1 MTVRRARD
9 GWRTRARIS
18 EVATTLFLEQ
28 GFANVTVAEV
38 ARAAGVSKVTVF
50 AHFPRKEDLVLDRG
64 PEAVELIGSALR
76 ERLAG
81 TSALDALR
89 ALAVDLLDHGHPLS
103 GLSEDSVPFLR
114 TVAESREL
122 LTRALEIAADLETK
136 LAQLLAD
143 DKEAVADPQLLATLI
158 IGAYRTQLVK
168 SVRYMLDNG
177 LSGKLTADHRHR
189 IDASFDALDAAA
201 QALAAHPITAH
212 RKSKS

>member
-177 LSGKLTADHRHR
+177 LSGQLTADHRHR
-189 IDASFDALDAAA
+189 IDASFDAIDAAA